1 MWNWEI
7 ERGRLTSRVRGEA
20 AETVMQGTL
29 RPYTHTCMLMHR
41 WKSMR
46 KSRDIKPIGKE
57 KEKGISEPMH
67 QLNASTLEE
76 QNSVLLI
83 MDQNTTEVQ
92 TCDDQDRS
100 NNSVL
105 SNLTADEMQIVNE
118 LCELEVNID
127 MDCSNNASGPVL
139 DEPYNATHGSW
150 DNNVEQIGE
159 DIIKN
164 QRIKEIEYDLKKY
177 EQLDEATQSK
187 DIIWQLGLVENTTI
201 YTPQTPNG
209 SVSTGG
215 FDACTPY
222 NTSEPAYGPI
232 NMEPISEYNE
242 TMRQCTTSYA
252 SNSIEQSIRNA
263 ANVNPTDVIAP
274 QSENMHNAG
283 SIDELSRIYSIEIRG
298 EYPATQSQDIPVN
311 SRSICTPTVWE
322 EIEEEGQ
329 TSGRRNEQRSSQET
343 PPTDSENTT
352 TETSE
357 IKKLLS
363 SANLITTGGKTCN
376 IRLSGRERRNV
387 NASCSRED
395 MVRARYSNI
404 EELRVQSEN
413 NKPNLNH
420 PFWQNLKAFVCARS
434 VFWKKEKQGTI
445 CPFPYVDEKHK
456 NLGYKMNSKH
466 VLIRSYRNPQMP
478 VCTICHESRYHVQ
491 DAEKCEFC
499 VKAYFELNIES
510 EQGEMEEIIDVW
522 P

>member
-1 MWNWEI
+1 M
-7 ERGRLTSRVRGEA
+7 
-20 AETVMQGTL
+20 AEKM
-29 RPYTHTCMLMHR
+29 
-41 WKSMR
+41 K
-46 KSRDIKPIGKE
+46 
-57 KEKGISEPMH
+57 KGISGPMH

-76 QNSVLLI
+76 QNSVPLI
-83 MDQNTTEVQ
+83 MDQNTTEFQ
-92 TCDDQDRS
+92 TYDDQDRS

-105 SNLTADEMQIVNE
+105 SDLTADETQIVNE
-118 LCELEVNID
+118 LCELEVNIA

-139 DEPYNATHGSW
+139 DEPYNATYGSW
-150 DNNVEQIGE
+150 ASNVEQFGE
-159 DIIKN
+159 DTIKN
-164 QRIKEIEYDLKKY
+164 QRIKEIENDLKKY
-177 EQLDEATQSK
+177 EQLDDATQSR
-187 DIIWQLGLVENTTI
+187 DILWQLGLVENTTI
-201 YTPQTPNG
+201 YAPQAPNG
-209 SVSTGG
+209 SLSTGES
-215 FDACTPY
+215 DACTSY
-222 NTSEPAYGPI
+222 NMGENAYRPI
-232 NMEPISEYNE
+232 DMGPISECNE
-242 TMRQCTTSYA
+242 TMRQCTTSYT

-263 ANVNPTDVIAP
+263 ANVNPTGVIAP
-274 QSENMHNAG
+274 QSENMHNAS

-298 EYPATQSQDIPVN
+298 KYPATQSQDIPVIGG
-311 SRSICTPTVWE
+311 SICTPTVWE
-322 EIEEEGQ
+322 EIAEEGQ

-352 TETSE
+352 PETSE

-376 IRLSGRERRNV
+376 IRSSGRKRRNV

-413 NKPNLNH
+413 NRPNLNH

-434 VFWKKEKQGTI
+434 VFWKKEKRGII
-445 CPFPYVDEKHK
+445 CPFSYVDEKHK
-456 NLGYKMNSKH
+456 NLGYKLNSKH

-510 EQGEMEEIIDVW
+510 EQGEMKEIIDVW